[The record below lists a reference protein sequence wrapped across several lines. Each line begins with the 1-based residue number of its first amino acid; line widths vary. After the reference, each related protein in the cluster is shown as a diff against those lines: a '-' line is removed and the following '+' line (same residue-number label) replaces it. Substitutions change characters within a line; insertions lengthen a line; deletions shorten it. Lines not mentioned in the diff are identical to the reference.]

1 MLHLQKK
8 EGQACLQGSI
18 VYKFYNPLP
27 AHEGE
32 GGGDML
38 RAAGVEWGMR
48 SEDIC
53 TQNVIIGLFFF
64 LNEQPISVQWEK
76 YYSQKVGG
84 I

>member
-32 GGGDML
+32 GGGYDKGSWG
-38 RAAGVEWGMR
+38 GVRDAEWR
-48 SEDIC
+48 YLYAKRHYW
-53 TQNVIIGLFFF
+53 VIFF